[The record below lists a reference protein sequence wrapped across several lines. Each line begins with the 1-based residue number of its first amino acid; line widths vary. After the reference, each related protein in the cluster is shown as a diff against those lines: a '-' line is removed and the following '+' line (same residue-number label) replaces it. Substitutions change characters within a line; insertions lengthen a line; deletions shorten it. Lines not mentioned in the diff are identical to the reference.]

1 MKASNVNPA
10 AVLRTSCT
18 ERQRPLRQ
26 AGDVLVVTR
35 LERLARSTRDVL
47 APLLL
52 TPLSQK
58 GLFALNICTAPP
70 RAEA

>member
-1 MKASNVNPA
+1 VTCSLPCDAVRNADEGLNVNPA

-47 APLLL
+47 A
-52 TPLSQK
+52 
-58 GLFALNICTAPP
+58 
-70 RAEA
+70 RRR